1 MIEGDGFAW
10 WNQMEP
16 SQGNFQLGS
25 ALAMYNFAKPL
36 GIKVRPNARHL
47 SHQFAAVLE
56 KVHMPRAPA
65 RKRADSTDLVRH
77 EQSWHAWNRPRRVA
91 EELHWLECLALGG
104 HAVKRDFRDSIGN
117 HTPRAR
123 CVHWLPGLQDCFG

>member
-1 MIEGDGFAW
+1 LQFFGSGIPGNVSWDFGGVLPFQKYLGMIEGDGFAW

-65 RKRADSTDLVRH
+65 RKRADSTDF
-77 EQSWHAWNRPRRVA
+77 RP
-91 EELHWLECLALGG
+91 
-104 HAVKRDFRDSIGN
+104 
-117 HTPRAR
+117 
-123 CVHWLPGLQDCFG
+123 Q